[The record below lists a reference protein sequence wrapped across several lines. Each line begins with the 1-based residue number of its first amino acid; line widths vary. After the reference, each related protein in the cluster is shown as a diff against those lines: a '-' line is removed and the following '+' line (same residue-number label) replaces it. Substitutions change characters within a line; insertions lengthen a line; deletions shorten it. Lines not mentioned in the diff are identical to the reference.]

1 MLPVRVGGGSGC
13 QPSAYGLNC
22 NCTRVCCAYVKGLMI
37 HTTERQ
43 TRSGWVL
50 VLIFLFPK
58 FLTHTLMHR
67 NIVVIKTVHKWNG
80 SNVSSPALF
89 LSRLH
94 YFFIELQSQL
104 RPTLIEPHLGVTH
117 GLRSHLFLV
126 ATINSRIKP
135 LNVTSLF
142 PVTFAA
148 PGRAQRLSPH

>member
-1 MLPVRVGGGSGC
+1 MLCVREGVDDSHNRETDTVRVGIGFD
-13 QPSAYGLNC
+13 
-22 NCTRVCCAYVKGLMI
+22 
-37 HTTERQ
+37 
-43 TRSGWVL
+43 
-50 VLIFLFPK
+50 IFVSK
-58 FLTHTLMHR
+58 ISNTHTLMHR
-67 NIVVIKTVHKWNG
+67 NLVVIKTVHKWNG

-126 ATINSRIKP
+126 GTINSRIKA